1 MVSKGAKRRA
11 LSMNDSLQNFKMHDG
26 SRNFATLPQATSWS
40 ALRNHLEQLEG
51 LVETA
56 FLTDHVTEAWLD
68 FEFLDHTFAVN
79 NQFGEYW
86 FFVRDPEC
94 DEAIL
99 RTILEHA
106 RRLLG

>member
-1 MVSKGAKRRA
+1 
-11 LSMNDSLQNFKMHDG
+11 MHDG
-26 SRNFATLPQATSWS
+26 SRNFAKMPQAASWP

-51 LVETA
+51 LVVTA

-68 FEFLDHTFAVN
+68 FEFRGHAFTVN

-94 DEAIL
+94 DDSTL
-99 RTILEHA
+99 QTIVGHG
-106 RRLLG
+106 RHLLG